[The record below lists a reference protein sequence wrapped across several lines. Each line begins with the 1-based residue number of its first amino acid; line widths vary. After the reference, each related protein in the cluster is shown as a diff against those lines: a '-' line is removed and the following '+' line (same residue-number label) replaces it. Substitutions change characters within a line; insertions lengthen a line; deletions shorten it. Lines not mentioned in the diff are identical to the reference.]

1 MKRSIYFTS
10 LIFISLF
17 SCTLFYPKDKKG
29 VQIDTKKI
37 SSVILC
43 NNIYFLQ
50 DTMTIRITKPAPS
63 MPLGGVLG
71 VVATTAVE
79 MQAEQISTQAIDE
92 LNKALCRKTKTIIS
106 STIYEAVS
114 QKLEEDSYVQVK
126 QKSSTEDSL
135 YLVLLVHSFGYK
147 SLITKLVPFFIVEA
161 RIISLKKDPRTNAQT
176 KYATYNMD
184 TLSISEG
191 NILWSYTAHLNKDLK
206 KIKNTGS
213 LLELNRDPALLEEC
227 LYETSA
233 ILAEKIRRSM
243 HGQ

>member
-29 VQIDTKKI
+29 AQIDTKKI

-50 DTMTIRITKPAPS
+50 DTMTLKVIKGGSNIPVSGA
-63 MPLGGVLG
+63 LGA
-71 VVATTAVE
+71 VANTAAD
-79 MQAEQISTQAIDE
+79 MQAEQLGSLVIDE

-114 QKLEEDSYVQVK
+114 QKLEEDSYVQIK
-126 QKSSTEDSL
+126 QKSSSEDSL

-147 SLITKLVPFFIVEA
+147 SLITKMVPFFVVEA

-191 NILWSYTAHLNKDLK
+191 NILWSYTAHLNKDMK